1 MPCWVEAEFWNLSIC
16 GKMVPFGW
24 FLISINARW
33 ELPWIASSNRTIK
46 YKCSNMFSKITV
58 RLCHC
63 TQWLKMIPV
72 HIDGHLPS
80 RSQHRLDFK
89 RFYVDITA
97 AYRYSMYIY
106 MRMYIYILLHI
117 YFYMYIYIHTFAVLD
132 ISLYPQIIQCHH
144 IIPLYS
150 HELLHNLHVMHDMS
164 NSPPCLSY
172 IIYIYCNVL
181 HLHLI
186 EVPFI
191 FRFQARHCSSTCPF
205 AEVESLPD
213 ALERSIES
221 IVRVVRIP
229 ESLGLGPRRSEGNM
243 TGH

>member
-1 MPCWVEAEFWNLSIC
+1 MAILMALMFLRKIGQTPCWVEA
-16 GKMVPFGW
+16 
-24 FLISINARW
+24 
-33 ELPWIASSNRTIK
+33 WIASSNRTIK

-106 MRMYIYILLHI
+106 ICVCVYIYIYILLHI
-117 YFYMYIYIHTFAVLD
+117 YLYVCMYIYIYTFAVLD

-164 NSPPCLSY
+164 NSPPFLSY
-172 IIYIYCNVL
+172 ICIYIYCTVL

-191 FRFQARHCSSTCPF
+191 FRFQARQCSLKAVPLQRWKAYLMHWRDPSR
-205 AEVESLPD
+205 ASW
-213 ALERSIES
+213 
-221 IVRVVRIP
+221 
-229 ESLGLGPRRSEGNM
+229 LGPRRSEGNM
-243 TGH
+243 TGHR

>member
-106 MRMYIYILLHI
+106 MRMYIYIYILLYVYI
-117 YFYMYIYIHTFAVLD
+117 RVCIYIYIHLLFLIYHCTPKSSNAI
-132 ISLYPQIIQCHH
+132 ISSHSTAMNYFIIFMSCMTWVTV
-144 IIPLYS
+144 PL
-150 HELLHNLHVMHDMS
+150 V
-164 NSPPCLSY
+164 CLTY
-172 IIYIYCNVL
+172 IYILQCLTLTSHRSPIY
-181 HLHLI
+181 I
-186 EVPFI
+186 SI
-191 FRFQARHCSSTCPF
+191 SGQA
-205 AEVESLPD
+205 L
-213 ALERSIES
+213 
-221 IVRVVRIP
+221 
-229 ESLGLGPRRSEGNM
+229 
-243 TGH
+243 

>member
-33 ELPWIASSNRTIK
+33 ELPWIASSNRTMK

-106 MRMYIYILLHI
+106 ICVCIYI
-117 YFYMYIYIHTFAVLD
+117 YFYMYIYVYVYIYIHLLFLIYHCTPKSSNAI
-132 ISLYPQIIQCHH
+132 ISSHSTAMNYFIIFMSCMTWVTV
-144 IIPLYS
+144 PL
-150 HELLHNLHVMHDMS
+150 V
-164 NSPPCLSY
+164 CLTY
-172 IIYIYCNVL
+172 IYIY
-181 HLHLI
+181 I
-186 EVPFI
+186 AMSYTYI
-191 FRFQARHCSSTCPF
+191 S
-205 AEVESLPD
+205 
-213 ALERSIES
+213 
-221 IVRVVRIP
+221 
-229 ESLGLGPRRSEGNM
+229 
-243 TGH
+243 